1 MRYNQVDLLYQ
12 QALKYHHHAENYH
25 QSILQDITPFGLR
38 LKKKDAINPISPD
51 FDNQWYGILK
61 DAKRKLLK
69 LLLKEAQEISTSADT
84 EFRENYAKEKE
95 LVEKR
100 NLKLKIVLEE
110 RRKRKWHKFRNRATV
125 PEKKRINNPLLSN
138 YIENALNR
146 TENNKTNPL
155 DSNMKKKKLRR
166 RAMVFTNSGIPLL
179 NDTNEQ
185 SASTFINEKDQHIL
199 HRKMRENESVN
210 ISSTVNSTTE
220 SLRSGVN
227 LVRHKKVE
235 TGTKTFETQSS
246 FGDSVLQ
253 DSDLSLLDILQSLNN

>member
-1 MRYNQVDLLYQ
+1 MCLKAGSVLGPLLFNIYI
-12 QALKYHHHAENYH
+12 Y
-25 QSILQDITPFGLR
+25 ITPFGLR
-38 LKKKDAINPISPD
+38 LKKKAAITPISPD
-51 FDNQWYGILK
+51 FDNQWNGILK
-61 DAKRKLLK
+61 DAERKLLK

-84 EFRENYAKEKE
+84 EFRERIKEENPENYAKEKE

-110 RRKRKWHKFRNRATV
+110 RRKGKWHKFRNRATV
-125 PEKKRINNPLLSN
+125 PEKKRSNNPLLSD

-146 TENNKTNPL
+146 TENNKTNQL

-210 ISSTVNSTTE
+210 ISSTANSTTE

-235 TGTKTFETQSS
+235 TGT
-246 FGDSVLQ
+246 
-253 DSDLSLLDILQSLNN
+253 